1 MIIDRYLIVEIVQT
15 LLAVLFVLLLIF
27 MGRYFAIFLA
37 DAAAGEITGGVVVD
51 LLLLRT
57 MSALNLMLPFALY
70 IAVLLAFGRLYKD
83 NEMTALAA
91 SGVTTPRILLTVF
104 SLGLIFS
111 LLVGVF
117 SLWLSPWAERQR
129 SSITAES
136 EKSSMLQ
143 NVLPGQFNE
152 IGRRND
158 LVFYVE
164 EVSDDN
170 KNLSNVFAQIRSKNT
185 MDVFSANK
193 GYQYQDETTG
203 DTYLVLIDGF
213 RYQGLPGKQDF
224 LIQEYEKNAIRI
236 VEPNIAQ
243 KGRRNRSETTSELL
257 ERGKPS
263 DQAELQWRISMPITT
278 LLLAMLGVLIS
289 RTSPRQG
296 RFAKL
301 FIAILIYIIYS
312 NAISIG
318 RTWIEQNKVP
328 VEVGVWWV
336 HLGLLVFISI
346 LLYNQVTGR
355 RFRIKPARAY

>member
-1 MIIDRYLIVEIVQT
+1 MIIDRYLISEIVQT
-15 LLAVLFVLLLIF
+15 MAAVLFVLLLIF

-37 DAAAGEITGGVVVD
+37 DAAAGEITGGVVLD

-57 MSALNLMLPFALY
+57 LSALNLMLPFALY
-70 IAVLLAFGRLYKD
+70 ISILLAFGRLYKD

-104 SLGLIFS
+104 SLGLLFA
-111 LLVGVF
+111 LLVGMF

-129 SSITAES
+129 STITFES

-152 IGRRND
+152 LGKRKD
-158 LVFYVE
+158 AVFYVE

-170 KNLSNVFAQIRSKNT
+170 KQLSNVFAQIKSKDT

-193 GYQYQDETTG
+193 GYQYRDEKTG

-236 VEPNIAQ
+236 VEPNITQ
-243 KGRRNRSETTSELL
+243 KSQRNRSAKTSELL

-263 DQAELQWRISMPITT
+263 EQAELQWRISMPITT

-296 RFAKL
+296 RFSKL
-301 FIAILIYIIYS
+301 FLAILIYIIYS

-336 HLGLLVFISI
+336 HLVLLIFII
-346 LLYNQVTGR
+346 GLLYNQVTGR
-355 RFRIKPARAY
+355 RFRIKSAMAT

>member
-1 MIIDRYLIVEIVQT
+1 MIIDRYLISEIVQT
-15 LLAVLFVLLLIF
+15 LMAVLFVLLLIF

-57 MSALNLMLPFALY
+57 LSALNLMLPFALY
-70 IAVLLAFGRLYKD
+70 ISILLAFGRLYKD

-104 SLGLIFS
+104 SLGLLFA
-111 LLVGVF
+111 LVVGMF

-129 SSITAES
+129 SNIVVES
-136 EKSSMLQ
+136 EKTSMLQ

-152 IGRRND
+152 LGGRND
-158 LVFYVE
+158 AVLYVE

-170 KNLSNVFAQIRSKNT
+170 KKLNNVFAQIRSKDT
-185 MDVFSANK
+185 MDVFSAKK
-193 GYQYQDETTG
+193 GYHYRDEVTG
-203 DTYLVLIDGF
+203 DTYLVLTDGF

-236 VEPNIAQ
+236 VEPNITR
-243 KGRRNRSETTSELL
+243 KSRRNRSASTSELL
-257 ERGKPS
+257 EIGRPVEY
-263 DQAELQWRISMPITT
+263 AELQWRISMPITT
-278 LLLAMLGVLIS
+278 LLLAILGVLIS

-301 FIAILIYIIYS
+301 FVAILIYIIYS

-318 RTWIEQNKVP
+318 RTWVEQNKVS
-328 VEVGVWWV
+328 VEIGVW
-336 HLGLLVFISI
+336 
-346 LLYNQVTGR
+346 
-355 RFRIKPARAY
+355 